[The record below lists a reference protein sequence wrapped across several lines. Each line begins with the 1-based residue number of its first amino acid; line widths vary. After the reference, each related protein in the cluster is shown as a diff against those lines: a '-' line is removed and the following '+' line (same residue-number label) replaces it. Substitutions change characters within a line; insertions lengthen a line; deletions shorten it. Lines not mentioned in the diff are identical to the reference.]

1 MKIKTITLTLGLM
14 LAFASVPG
22 RASMVYTYTGL
33 EFTSVKGAFETSDFF
48 TATFSLDDALAA
60 NTSVDLTTLA
70 GFTLT
75 MSAGHISMTNTVG
88 GVTLTEADVSTDAF
102 GNIVTWGLGFSEL
115 VNNDTQRNSLLT
127 RHFPGYNLDVVIDRV
142 TLGEPRGNEIGNGS
156 VGPAGTWT
164 SASVVPIPAAAWLF
178 GSGLLGLIGI
188 ARRKNHRS

>member
-1 MKIKTITLTLGLM
+1 MNNKIITLTLGLI
-14 LAFASVPG
+14 LAFVSVPG
-22 RASMVYTYTGL
+22 RASMVYTYTGQ
-33 EFTSVKGAFETSDFF
+33 EFTSVKGAFETSDFI
-48 TATFSLDDALAA
+48 TATFSLDNALAA

-88 GVTLTEADVSTDAF
+88 GVTLNEASLTTDAF

-115 VNNDTQRNSLLT
+115 VSDGTQRNSLLT
-127 RHFPGYNLDVVIDRV
+127 RHFPGYNLDIVIDRV

-164 SASVVPIPAAAWLF
+164 SASVVPVPAAVWLF
-178 GSGLLGLIGI
+178 GSGLIGLAGV
-188 ARRKNHRS
+188 ARRKKA